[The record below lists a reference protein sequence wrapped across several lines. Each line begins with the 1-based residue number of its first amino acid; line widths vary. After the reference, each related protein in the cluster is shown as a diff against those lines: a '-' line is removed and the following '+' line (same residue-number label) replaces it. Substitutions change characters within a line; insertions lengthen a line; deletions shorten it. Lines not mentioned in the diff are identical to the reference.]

1 VIKLTDILTELEIG
15 KVLFGDP
22 TLFGRPNKWEDLKI
36 PYELDTDDEKQLIH
50 MLKKW
55 IMEPQDAKGP
65 ELGQKLKELLP
76 LKSKFPKVLDPSKG
90 RKEYKGTTLYRGTL
104 LSIRDVM
111 NMSGTW
117 QLNNGVDYYT
127 VGGAVTSKAPFTWS
141 AIGSS
146 EKGYTS
152 FTAMNHVAS
161 NFAAS
166 IAGEYGVMQRDRDYD
181 RFVEKM
187 VDSDYNG
194 MIPAIL
200 EIPDTYPAA
209 LFNPQL
215 SIALSSWFSE
225 YEVLVVGDS
234 VKVSK
239 VNIINWEYYERAF
252 ERANIDP
259 AQYFKGLP
267 KTIN

>member
-1 VIKLTDILTELEIG
+1 MIRLKNILEGLDIG

-22 TLFGRPNKWEDLKI
+22 DWLSMPDRWKDLKI
-36 PYELDTDDEKQLIH
+36 PYEPNTDDEKDLIRL
-50 MLKKW
+50 LKRW
-55 IMEPQDAKGP
+55 IMEPHKSKDP

-76 LKSKFPKVLDPSKG
+76 LKSKFPRVLDPSKG
-90 RKEYKGTTLYRGTL
+90 RKIYEGTTLYRGTL
-104 LSIRDVM
+104 LPLKDLM
-111 NMSGTW
+111 NMGGVW
-117 QLNNGVDYYT
+117 KFNNDVNY
-127 VGGAVTSKAPFTWS
+127 VGGALSNKSSYLWS

-146 EKGYTS
+146 EKGFTS
-152 FTAMNHVAS
+152 FTPDNAIAE

-187 VDSDYNG
+187 TDGEYIG
-194 MIPAIL
+194 MVPVVL

-215 SIALSSWFSE
+215 TVALSDWFSE

-234 VKVSK
+234 VKVSR
-239 VNIINWEYYERAF
+239 VNMINWEYYDKAF
-252 ERANIDP
+252 KKAGVDP
-259 AQYFKGLP
+259 AQHFKGL
-267 KTIN
+267 